1 MMRIIQSDWLQFLS
15 AKISTRNISACYS
28 KKCKIKADLDLTIEE
43 HKIDSIQENNFFK
56 LPLVSILIYL

>member
-43 HKIDSIQENNFFK
+43 DKLDSYPRK
-56 LPLVSILIYL
+56 